1 MSKTNGL
8 PQTQYAVQLVGP
20 GELTL
25 NRSKSVFR
33 PGPTQVVG
41 RIEAVGLCFSDLKLL
56 KQFSTHARKT
66 DILVG
71 LTAAEL
77 ATIPSY
83 VPGDRPTV
91 PGHEAVCR
99 IVAVGEKVTRCKV
112 GDRRLIQTDYR
123 ALKTANSN
131 GSFGYNFEG
140 ALQEYVLMDE
150 RVTVDAASGE
160 SYLLAAEEG
169 LSASAVALVEPWAC
183 VECAY
188 VTEERRTIKAGGRLA
203 IVVEPGHKVRPVE
216 RAYSPDGPPAEVVS
230 AAPDQVGALPDG
242 SFDDIVYFGAAAATV
257 EALCDKLAARGIIN
271 LVTGG
276 KTFGQPVSIDIGR
289 IHYGMTRWTGTTGD
303 DPADGYAL
311 IPRDGEVRDGDSI
324 LVVGAGGPMGQM
336 HVIRDLCTD
345 ATGLTLTGTDF
356 DNARLESLGVKARP
370 LAEANG
376 VDLRL
381 VNPRETP
388 LGGTFSYIALMAPV
402 PQLVA
407 AAVLDSAERCLINIF
422 AGIPAGTRQ
431 AIDLDTYVRNRCWMF
446 GTSGSRI
453 SDMKLVLDKVTA
465 GKLDTN
471 VSVDAVSGMAGAI
484 EGIAA
489 VENRTLAGKILV
501 YPALR
506 DVGLIP
512 LTDLA
517 DRYPAVAAALRNGT
531 WNKDAEAKLLEV
543 AGG

>member
-1 MSKTNGL
+1 
-8 PQTQYAVQLVGP
+8 
-20 GELTL
+20 
-25 NRSKSVFR
+25 
-33 PGPTQVVG
+33 
-41 RIEAVGLCFSDLKLL
+41 
-56 KQFSTHARKT
+56 
-66 DILVG
+66 
-71 LTAAEL
+71 
-77 ATIPSY
+77 
-83 VPGDRPTV
+83 
-91 PGHEAVCR
+91 
-99 IVAVGEKVTRCKV
+99 
-112 GDRRLIQTDYR
+112 
-123 ALKTANSN
+123 
-131 GSFGYNFEG
+131 
-140 ALQEYVLMDE
+140 
-150 RVTVDAASGE
+150 
-160 SYLLAAEEG
+160 
-169 LSASAVALVEPWAC
+169 
-183 VECAY
+183 
-188 VTEERRTIKAGGRLA
+188 
-203 IVVEPGHKVRPVE
+203 
-216 RAYSPDGPPAEVVS
+216 
-230 AAPDQVGALPDG
+230 
-242 SFDDIVYFGAAAATV
+242 
-257 EALCDKLAARGIIN
+257 
-271 LVTGG
+271 
-276 KTFGQPVSIDIGR
+276 
-289 IHYGMTRWTGTTGD
+289 
-303 DPADGYAL
+303 
-311 IPRDGEVRDGDSI
+311 
-324 LVVGAGGPMGQM
+324 
-336 HVIRDLCTD
+336 
-345 ATGLTLTGTDF
+345 
-356 DNARLESLGVKARP
+356 
-370 LAEANG
+370 